1 MSSKDLH
8 IDSLVVHGGQAP
20 DPVTGAVMPPISVA
34 STYAQKSPGE
44 HTGFVYSRTHNP
56 TRFALER
63 AIAVL
68 EGSTLSEKEDI
79 TLGGFAFASGMA
91 ATATV
96 LELIDAGDELVAMDD
111 LYGGTY
117 RLLTNVRERSQ
128 GLKVKYVDMS
138 NLDAV
143 KNAITDKTRM
153 IWVES
158 PTNPLLKIADL
169 KGIVELAK
177 PRKILTVCDNTFAT
191 PMLQR
196 PLTLGFDIALHSATK
211 YLGGHSDVV
220 GGVIATSRADLA
232 ERLRFLQKSIGSVL
246 GPFDSYLTL
255 RGMKTLALRMQRHCA
270 SAAHIAAW
278 LEKHPKV
285 DRVAYPCLDSHPHH
299 KLAAKQMQLNGK
311 PSGAGG
317 GMITAWLKADLA
329 KSRKFLESLHL
340 FTLAESLGGVE
351 SLIEHPAIMTHASV
365 PPKQREAL
373 GISDSMVRLSIG
385 IEHVDDLVHDL
396 DQALAKV

>member
-1 MSSKDLH
+1 MTSKNLH
-8 IDSLVVHGGQAP
+8 IDSLVIHGGQKP
-20 DPVTGAVMPPISVA
+20 DPTTGAVMPPISVA
-34 STYAQKSPGE
+34 STYAQTSPGE

-63 AIAVL
+63 AIAIL

-91 ATATV
+91 ATSV
-96 LELIDAGDELVAMDD
+96 LFELIDAGDEVVAMDD

-117 RLLTNVRERSQ
+117 RLITNVRERSQ

-138 NLDAV
+138 NLDEV
-143 KNAITDKTRM
+143 RKAITDKTRM

-169 KGIVELAK
+169 KGIVEIAK
-177 PRKILTVCDNTFAT
+177 GKNIITVCDNTFAT

-196 PLTLGFDIALHSATK
+196 PLELGFDLVLHSATK

-220 GGVIATSRADLA
+220 GGVVATSRADLA
-232 ERLRFLQKSIGSVL
+232 ERIRFLQKSIGSIL
-246 GPFDSYLTL
+246 SPFDSYFIL
-255 RGMKTLALRMQRHCA
+255 RGIKTLALRMRHLCS
-270 SAAHIAAW
+270 SAQQIAAW
-278 LEKHPKV
+278 LEAHPKV
-285 DRVAYPCLDSHPHH
+285 ERVAYPCLDSHPHH
-299 KLAAKQMQLNGK
+299 NLASKQMQLDGK
-311 PSGAGG
+311 SSGG

-329 KSRKFLESLHL
+329 KSRKFLESLEL

-373 GISDSMVRLSIG
+373 GIGDNMVRLSIG
-385 IEHVDDLVHDL
+385 IEHIDDLKADL
-396 DQALAKV
+396 EQALTAV

>member
-1 MSSKDLH
+1 MTRHNLH
-8 IDSLVVHGGQAP
+8 IDSLVVHGGQHP
-20 DPVTGAVMPPISVA
+20 DPTTGAVMPPISVA

-68 EGSTLSEKEDI
+68 EGSTLTEKDDV

-91 ATATV
+91 ATATL

-143 KNAITDKTRM
+143 KSAITDKTRM

-169 KGIVELAK
+169 KGIVALAK
-177 PRKILTVCDNTFAT
+177 PRGILTVCDNTFAT
-191 PMLQR
+191 PILQR
-196 PLTLGFDIALHSATK
+196 PLTLGFDMVLHSATK

-220 GGVIATSRADLA
+220 GGVVATSRADLA
-232 ERLRFLQKSIGSVL
+232 ERVRFLQKSIGSVL

-255 RGMKTLALRMQRHCA
+255 RGIKTLSLRMKQHCA
-270 SAAHIAAW
+270 SAQQIAAW

-285 DRVAYPCLDSHPHH
+285 ERVAYPCLDSHPHH
-299 KLAAKQMQLNGK
+299 KLAAKQMQLDGK
-311 PSGAGG
+311 SSGG

-329 KSRKFLESLHL
+329 KSRKFLESLHV

-385 IEHVDDLVHDL
+385 IEHVDDLTTDL
-396 DQALAKV
+396 EQALAKA

>member
-1 MSSKDLH
+1 MASTNLH
-8 IDSLVVHGGQAP
+8 IESLVVHGGQSP
-20 DPVTGAVMPPISVA
+20 DPSTGAVMPAISVA
-34 STYAQKSPGE
+34 STYAQRSPGE

-68 EGSTLSEKEDI
+68 EGSTLTEKQDI

-91 ATATV
+91 ATGTV

-117 RLLTNVRERSQ
+117 RLLTNVRERSR
-128 GLKVKYVDMS
+128 GLKVAYVDMAS
-138 NLDAV
+138 LDEV
-143 KNAITDKTRM
+143 KKAITDKTRM

-169 KGIVELAK
+169 KGIVALAK
-177 PRKILTVCDNTFAT
+177 PRGILTVCDNTFAT

-196 PLTLGFDIALHSATK
+196 PLQLGFDLVLHSATK

-220 GGVIATSRADLA
+220 GGVVATNRADLA

-255 RGMKTLALRMQRHCA
+255 RGIKTLALRMKQHCA
-270 SAAHIAAW
+270 SAAQIAAW
-278 LEKHPKV
+278 LEKHPKIE
-285 DRVAYPCLDSHPHH
+285 RVAYPCLTSHPHAH
-299 KLAAKQMQLNGK
+299 LAAKQMQFNGK
-311 PSGAGG
+311 PAGG

-329 KSRKFLESLHL
+329 KSRTFLESLHV

-365 PPKQREAL
+365 PPKQRAAL

-385 IEHVDDLVHDL
+385 IEHVDDLIADL
-396 DQALAKV
+396 EQALATV

>member
-1 MSSKDLH
+1 MASKDLH
-8 IDSLVVHGGQAP
+8 IDSLVIHGGQKP
-20 DPVTGAVMPPISVA
+20 DPTTGAVMPPISVA
-34 STYAQKSPGE
+34 STYAQTSPGE

-68 EGSTLSEKEDI
+68 EGSTLTEQQDI
-79 TLGGFAFASGMA
+79 TLGGFAFSSGMA
-91 ATATV
+91 ATSV
-96 LELIDAGDELVAMDD
+96 LLELIDAGDELVAMDD

-117 RLLTNVRERSQ
+117 RLITNVRERSQ

-143 KNAITDKTRM
+143 KSAITDKTRM

-169 KGIVELAK
+169 KGIVAAAK
-177 PRKILTVCDNTFAT
+177 GRNIITVCDNTFAT

-196 PLTLGFDIALHSATK
+196 PLTLGFDITMHSATK

-220 GGVIATSRADLA
+220 GGVAVTSRADLA

-255 RGMKTLALRMQRHCA
+255 RGIKTLALRMKQHCA
-270 SAAHIAAW
+270 SAQQIAAW

-285 DRVAYPCLDSHPHH
+285 ERVAYPCLDSHPHH
-299 KLAAKQMQLNGK
+299 NLAAKQMQLDGR
-311 PSGAGG
+311 SSGG

-329 KSRKFLESLHL
+329 GSRKFLESLHV

-385 IEHVDDLVHDL
+385 IEHIDDLTKDL
-396 DQALAKV
+396 EQALAKV